1 MYIGDVVSGV
11 EMPEK
16 GVRVFAPKY
25 PFAQLTKGQAF
36 TVQPQPQDGLDLPTL
51 KKRLSLSAQAYM
63 RKLGKNDSDERL
75 KEIVVW
81 INEDEAQVYV
91 GCREDR
97 TEEGVKA
104 QKAAEKAAKKAAKGE

>member
-1 MYIGDVVSGV
+1 MLIGEVTGGV

-16 GVRVFAPKY
+16 GVRQFTPKY
-25 PFAQLTKGQAF
+25 PFASLTKGMAF
-36 TVQPQPQDGLDLPTL
+36 TVQPEPQDGLDLTAL
-51 KKRLSLSAQAYM
+51 KKRLALSAQGYM
-63 RKLGKNDSDERL
+63 RSLGKNENDEKL

-104 QKAAEKAAKKAAKGE
+104 QRAAEKAAKKAVKGE